1 MAVERS
7 GIGLEAAYRHCRQVT
22 KARATNFYYAFASL
36 PGEKRNAIYAAYAFA
51 GLVDDVVDGSGN
63 EAERRR
69 GLDDAR
75 ALLAAAYDGSNDD
88 NGSRAAAL
96 GDGSG
101 ALELALGDAVQ
112 RFSIPVEHFDNLV
125 AGMEQDITTTRYAT
139 YAEVE
144 AYCYRAA
151 SVIGLICAE
160 IFGYDVAR
168 RDLAVEAAIDLGKAL
183 QLTNILRDVGE
194 DLDRDRI
201 YFAQED
207 LEACGYSEAELQQR
221 IYNPAFRR
229 LMTLYAERATANY
242 ESGLR
247 LIPLLD
253 GARSRM
259 CCNGLQGVYRS
270 ILDEIVKR
278 DYDVFAERV
287 SPSKAGR
294 LVLLLRLWV
303 NGAWPRRRAL

>member
-1 MAVERS
+1 MVVDQPATR
-7 GIGLEAAYRHCRQVT
+7 LEAAYRHCRQVT

-51 GLVDDVVDGSGN
+51 GLVDDVVDGSDS

-75 ALLAAAYDGSNDD
+75 ALLAAAYDGS
-88 NGSRAAAL
+88 
-96 GDGSG
+96 GDGDL
-101 ALELALGDAVQ
+101 ALALGDAVR
-112 RFSIPVEHFDNLV
+112 RFNVPVEYFQDLV
-125 AGMEQDITTTRYAT
+125 AGMEQDISTTRYAT

-151 SVIGLICAE
+151 SVIGLICIE
-160 IFGYDVAR
+160 IFGYDAAC
-168 RDLAVEAAIDLGKAL
+168 RDLAVEAATDLGKAL
-183 QLTNILRDVGE
+183 QLTNILRDVRE

-207 LEACGYSEAELQQR
+207 LDACGYSEAALQQR
-221 IYNPAFRR
+221 VYNPAFRR
-229 LMTLYAERATANY
+229 LMTLYAGRASTSY

-247 LIPLLD
+247 LISLLD
-253 GARSRM
+253 GPRSRM

-278 DYDVFAERV
+278 DYEVFSERV
-287 SPSKAGR
+287 SPSKVGR
-294 LVLLLRLWV
+294 LVLLFRLWV

>member
-1 MAVERS
+1 MAVEPSSTR
-7 GIGLEAAYRHCRQVT
+7 LEAAYRHCRQVT

-36 PGEKRNAIYAAYAFA
+36 PGEKRNAVYAAYAFA
-51 GLVDDVVDGSGN
+51 GLVDDVADGSGS

-75 ALLAAAYDGSNDD
+75 ALLAVSYDESGGD
-88 NGSRAAAL
+88 NGS
-96 GDGSG
+96 GDL
-101 ALELALGDAVQ
+101 ALALGDAVR
-112 RFSIPVEHFDNLV
+112 RFSIPVEHFENLV

-229 LMTLYAERATANY
+229 LMALYADRARANY

-270 ILDEIVKR
+270 ILAEIVKR

-287 SPSKAGR
+287 SPSKVGR

-303 NGAWPRRRAL
+303 NGAWPIRRAL